1 MKKTYSELIEYY
13 ENVSPREI
21 IADMYFDYKEE
32 IDNLNNLGKQLV
44 EENEQLKEQLQQ
56 KENIIK
62 EVREY
67 ITGYESISVI
77 QSLNNIEN
85 NRGLD
90 EKTMIEMNRR
100 YLIVHDKVLEIL
112 DKMDKE
118 NI

>member
-1 MKKTYSELIEYY
+1 MKKTYGELIEYY

-44 EENEQLKEQLQQ
+44 EENEQLKDRLQQ

-67 ITGYESISVI
+67 INHYETIRGYFEYEE
-77 QSLNNIEN
+77 L
-85 NRGLD
+85 GYD
-90 EKTMIEMNRR
+90 EYNYDEDLKKE
-100 YLIVHDKVLEIL
+100 LLEIL
-112 DKMDKE
+112 DKE
-118 NI
+118 NRL